1 MSAADVIEQIK
12 ALPPKEKSR
21 VVEFVRQCA
30 AEFGGE
36 ASAERTVCFATPA
49 QAKAAGD
56 KVVEQ
61 YPETFRRLSQ

>member
-30 AEFGGE
+30 AELGGE
-36 ASAERTVCFATPA
+36 ASAERTVRFATPD